1 METKFSGYEIKA
13 VDEKGRVAIPA
24 RYMAVLRAICPE
36 RLDKVGVSI
45 DPDGALKVMTM
56 PAYEAFQASLD
67 KLDDRIEEERELLTM
82 LSALSDELE
91 LDKQNRVRLPQG
103 MMKDLHITSPGQVV
117 VAGQRDH
124 MRIFSLEGW
133 EAYRQRAM
141 SRISKTSTDL
151 AQKEREE
158 KQSGGKPVIS
168 YNVHLPGINGEAL
181 QVSGAKAEAEPTA
194 R

>member
-36 RLDKVGVSI
+36 RLDKVGVMI
-45 DPDGALKVMTM
+45 DPDGALKVMTL
-56 PAYEAFQASLD
+56 PAYEAFQDSLD
-67 KLDDRIEEERELLTM
+67 NLDDRIEEERELLTM
-82 LSALSDELE
+82 FSALSDELE

-103 MMKDLHITSPGQVV
+103 MMKDCRITAPGQVV

-124 MRIFSLEGW
+124 MRIFSMEGW
-133 EAYRQRAM
+133 EAYRQKAM
-141 SRISKTSTDL
+141 TRISATSTKL

-158 KQSGGKPVIS
+158 KQGGGQPVIQ
-168 YNVHLPGINGEAL
+168 YNVHLPGVGGEAL
-181 QVSGAKAEAEPTA
+181 QAAGVKPEAEPPV